1 MAGLS
6 AMPLVLAVNP
16 QLPAAS
22 VDELIALAEAEPGRL
37 RFASSGIGG
46 SPHLAAAEF
55 NTLAD
60 TEMSHLPFDG
70 SGPAVAAVMAG
81 AADLLFD
88 TTVAALPAVRDG
100 RLRGLAVTSAARS
113 PAAPDLPTL
122 AEAGLPGLEVLSW
135 NGLMVPAGTPAAEV
149 ERLHTAIV
157 QAMSAAGNSGGTRLP
172 GCRDPCDHARRVRHG
187 PRGRYRG
194 LVAHRACGRPGG
206 FGMIAGT
213 LALRHRFGLGA
224 VALAL
229 LIAAAAPAM
238 ADAQATPDPFQQLN
252 DDAIGVYRDAKE
264 RFHAAADPVVIVG
277 FEDVMIRHRGQT
289 RRVGQIPPAYQILK
303 ANGHAPRSIW
313 AALRPAVD
321 GLDPDATWRGKLTE
335 LRPRIAAARAALPV
349 AGLPP
354 PPPRATSACWMPAS
368 A

>member
-1 MAGLS
+1 MRVTRRALLRQVAPALALLVAVRPVLAAAPITIVVPYPPGGASDHVARLIAPGLAKSLGEAVEVVNEPGDSANRGLIEVAASSADGRTLALVTSQHAINATLFEAPGYDLYQDLAPVAGLS

-22 VDELIALAEAEPGRL
+22 VDELIALAEARPGRL

-122 AEAGLPGLEVLSW
+122 TEAGLPGLEVLSW

-149 ERLHTAIV
+149 ERLHTAVV
-157 QAMSAAGNSGGTRLP
+157 QAMSRPEIQAELASLGAAIHVTTPEEFGTALADDIAAWSRIVRAAGL
-172 GCRDPCDHARRVRHG
+172 
-187 PRGRYRG
+187 
-194 LVAHRACGRPGG
+194 
-206 FGMIAGT
+206 AG
-213 LALRHRFGLGA
+213 
-224 VALAL
+224 
-229 LIAAAAPAM
+229 
-238 ADAQATPDPFQQLN
+238 
-252 DDAIGVYRDAKE
+252 
-264 RFHAAADPVVIVG
+264 
-277 FEDVMIRHRGQT
+277 
-289 RRVGQIPPAYQILK
+289 
-303 ANGHAPRSIW
+303 
-313 AALRPAVD
+313 
-321 GLDPDATWRGKLTE
+321 
-335 LRPRIAAARAALPV
+335 
-349 AGLPP
+349 
-354 PPPRATSACWMPAS
+354 SA
-368 A
+368 